1 MKVVGGEAE
10 EWPCRSYRERGSKT
24 NAKQR
29 AKCYSENE
37 AGMETVDLDNPD
49 ITDDVISKVKQ
60 KLSREARKRENKP
73 TFSGR
78 LE

>member
-1 MKVVGGEAE
+1 
-10 EWPCRSYRERGSKT
+10 
-24 NAKQR
+24 
-29 AKCYSENE
+29 
-37 AGMETVDLDNPD
+37 METVDLDNPD

-60 KLSREARKRENKP
+60 KVLMETRKRESKP